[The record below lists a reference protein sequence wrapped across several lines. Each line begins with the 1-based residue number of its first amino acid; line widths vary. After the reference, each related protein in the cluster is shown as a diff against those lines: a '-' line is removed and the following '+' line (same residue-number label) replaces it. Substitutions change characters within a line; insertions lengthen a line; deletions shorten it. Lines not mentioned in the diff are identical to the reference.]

1 MPGTIGILLMD
12 KADDA
17 GLVLVDLVLLIYNAV
32 AERGKAAKAQ
42 ALLGVLAH
50 PATDIL
56 GKLAGIFLCH
66 GLQNRL
72 EQHALAAVAD
82 ALGDGQDAHAIRAQ
96 FLFVDRAVVPVAG
109 KAVEL
114 PDKHKIKS
122 VLRAVGNQALE
133 FRPRFGISP
142 GQRPVAVFANDA
154 VSALLR
160 VFAAFGKLAV
170 YRLVVLPGGRIPGV
184 DHDVGKIQIIHKSL
198 QRYRSG

>member
-1 MPGTIGILLMD
+1 MD

-17 GLVLVDLVLLIYNAV
+17 GFVLVDLVLLIHDAV
-32 AERGKAAKAQ
+32 AERGEATEAQ

-66 GLQNRL
+66 GLQDRL
-72 EQHALAAVAD
+72 QQHALAAVAD
-82 ALGDGQDAHAIRAQ
+82 ALRDGQDAHAVPAQ
-96 FLFVDRAVVPVAG
+96 LLFVDRAVVPIAG
-109 KAVEL
+109 KAIKFPHE
-114 PDKHKIKS
+114 HKIKS
-122 VLRAVGNQALE
+122 VLRAVRNHALE
-133 FRPRFGISP
+133 LRPRLGVSP
-142 GQRPVAVFANDA
+142 GQRPVTVFANDA

>member
-1 MPGTIGILLMD
+1 MD

-17 GLVLVDLVLLIYNAV
+17 GFVLVDLVLLIHDAV
-32 AERGKAAKAQ
+32 AERGKAAEAQ

-66 GLQNRL
+66 GLQDRL
-72 EQHALAAVAD
+72 KQHALAAVAD
-82 ALGDGQDAHAIRAQ
+82 ALSDGQDAHAVRAQ
-96 FLFVDRAVVPVAG
+96 FLFVDRAVIPVAG

-114 PDKHKIKS
+114 PDKHKIKR
-122 VLRAVGNQALE
+122 VLCAVRNQPLE
-133 FRPRFGISP
+133 LRPRLGVSP
-142 GQRPVAVFANDA
+142 GQRPVAVFADNA

-170 YRLVVLPGGRIPGV
+170 YGLVILPGGRIPGV

>member
-1 MPGTIGILLMD
+1 MD

-17 GLVLVDLVLLIYNAV
+17 GFVRVDLVLLIHDAV
-32 AERGKAAKAQ
+32 AERGEAAEAQ
-42 ALLGVLAH
+42 TLLGVLAH

-56 GKLAGIFLCH
+56 GELAGIFLRH
-66 GLQNRL
+66 GLQDRL
-72 EQHALAAVAD
+72 QQHALAAVAD
-82 ALGDGQDAHAIRAQ
+82 ALGDGQNAHAIRAQ
-96 FLFVDRAVVPVAG
+96 FFLVDCAVVPVAG
-109 KAVEL
+109 KAIKL
-114 PDKHKIKS
+114 PHEHKIKRA
-122 VLRAVGNQALE
+122 LRAVRDQPLE
-133 FRPRFGISP
+133 FRPRFGVSP

-170 YRLVVLPGGRIPGV
+170 YGLVILPGGRIPGV

>member
-1 MPGTIGILLMD
+1 MD

-17 GLVLVDLVLLIYNAV
+17 GFVLVDLVLLIHDAV
-32 AERGKAAKAQ
+32 AERGEAAEAQ
-42 ALLGVLAH
+42 TLLGVLAH

-66 GLQNRL
+66 GLQDRL
-72 EQHALAAVAD
+72 QQNALAAVAY
-82 ALGDGQDAHAIRAQ
+82 ALGHGQDAHAVRAQ
-96 FLFVDRAVVPVAG
+96 FLFVDRAVIPVAG

-114 PDKHKIKS
+114 PDKHKIKR
-122 VLRAVGNQALE
+122 VLRAVRNHALE
-133 FRPRFGISP
+133 LWTRLCISP

-170 YRLVVLPGGRIPGV
+170 Y
-184 DHDVGKIQIIHKSL
+184 
-198 QRYRSG
+198 

>member
-1 MPGTIGILLMD
+1 MPGTVGILLMD

-17 GLVLVDLVLLIYNAV
+17 GFVLVDLVLLIHNVV
-32 AERGKAAKAQ
+32 AERGEAAEAQ
-42 ALLGVLAH
+42 TLLGVLAH

-66 GLQNRL
+66 GLQDRL
-72 EQHALAAVAD
+72 QQNALAAVAN
-82 ALGDGQDAHAIRAQ
+82 ALGDGQDAHAVRAQ
-96 FLFVDRAVVPVAG
+96 FLFVDRAVIPVAG

-114 PDKHKIKS
+114 PDKHKIKRA
-122 VLRAVGNQALE
+122 LRAVRDQPLE
-133 FRPRFGISP
+133 FRPRFGVST
-142 GQRPVAVFANDA
+142 GQRPVAVFADNA

-170 YRLVVLPGGRIPGV
+170 YGLVILPGGRIPGV

>member
-1 MPGTIGILLMD
+1 MPGTVGILLMD

-17 GLVLVDLVLLIYNAV
+17 GFVRVDLVLLIHDAV
-32 AERGKAAKAQ
+32 AERGEAAEAQ
-42 ALLGVLAH
+42 TLLGVLAH

-56 GKLAGIFLCH
+56 GELAGIFLRH
-66 GLQNRL
+66 GLQDRL
-72 EQHALAAVAD
+72 QQHALAAVAD
-82 ALGDGQDAHAIRAQ
+82 ALGDGQNAHAIRAQ
-96 FLFVDRAVVPVAG
+96 FFLVDCAVVPVAG
-109 KAVEL
+109 KAIKL
-114 PDKHKIKS
+114 PHEHKIKRA
-122 VLRAVGNQALE
+122 LRAVRDQPLE
-133 FRPRFGISP
+133 FRPRFGVSP

-170 YRLVVLPGGRIPGV
+170 YGLVILPGGRIPGV